1 MLQNKKFLKHTKIK
15 NFSIINNFVPNISQ
29 NLSKFKIIILSNYSI
44 MNQNLSKSNNLK
56 QLIRQTIP
64 AILMLFVF
72 NTVLYAQGNINV
84 RGTVTD
90 NTGEPLIGATVIV
103 KGQSALGTV
112 TDIDGNFQLTV
123 PSEQSVLV
131 FSYVGMSTK
140 ETKVGKQRNIQVALE
155 EDNQLEEVVVVGYGQ
170 QKKASV
176 VGAITQTTGEV
187 LERSAGIGS
196 VSAALTGNLP
206 GIATIASTGQ
216 PGEEDPRIYIRGA
229 AAWNQDAQPLILVDG
244 VKREIKS
251 VDITSVAT
259 ISVLKDAS
267 ATAVYGVEGANGV
280 ILITTKRG
288 VEGKA
293 RIDVGFNATLK
304 AVSKL
309 PRKYDS
315 YDGYM
320 LRNQAI
326 EHELALGGAASW
338 AYYRPQTFIDNF
350 RNQDYTVKPN
360 YNAYGDYL
368 GDYSQAERYPNIDWQ
383 EEMFKDF
390 TLSYNTNINLSGGT
404 KFVKYFVAF
413 DFQNEGDMT
422 RIWDNHQGYEGG
434 YSYNRLNVRSNL
446 DFQITK
452 TTQFRVNLAGSNAQ
466 QKTPRY
472 YYGNSGEFFQQQQW
486 AGAYRMPPNVYPVR
500 FANGA
505 WGYSRL
511 AASNMAN
518 SPMNVAT
525 SGYELGTITR
535 IFTDF
540 SLEQNLDFVT
550 KGLIA
555 RGTISWDNEFR
566 EGNRGIANGPNG
578 GGGHVNNTAY
588 IKPEDGQLLFENEI
602 FATTGFDFFEKRDWE
617 HQAGRVSSTSRA
629 TEMSLQLFWGREFGV
644 HNITVMGNW
653 KRRINAGN
661 ADLEFK
667 REDWVFRTTYDLM
680 DKYFAEFNGAYNG
693 SQKFSPDNRF
703 AFFCSG
709 AAGWMLSEEKFMRRL
724 KEKRII
730 DMFKIRGSIGEI
742 GDDSAGD
749 RWAYLTNWQV
759 IGPFT
764 MNIDNSQSIFTGYK
778 EASVAMPDLRWAT
791 VSKKNLGFD
800 YAILGGMFAGSF
812 DWFRDDRYD
821 IFIFGSDRSVPSYY
835 GAAKTPDI
843 NKGKIKNTGFEF
855 EVRFNKVLKNGMRFW
870 TNANYTYAHN
880 IIKLKDD
887 PALIPSYRKA
897 QGYSQG
903 QYTSFIDN
911 GFIGNYDELYSVPER
926 ESNDSQVLIGDHYIV
941 DFNGDGKVDETNDQ
955 APYGYTGTPEHT
967 YNATVGWEWKGW
979 SMFAQ
984 MYGVTGVTRDVT
996 LTSFPDQLLTVYD
1009 NGKWWN
1015 PADGTGK
1022 VVVPRFNTQVSYNN
1036 GTQFLFDG
1044 SYFRLKNVEVAYTWT
1059 KGWIKNLGFTSLK
1072 IYLNANNLFLITKM
1086 PDDRESNYG
1095 WSGGGGAYPTV
1106 RRYNIGFKLY
1116 L

>member
-1 MLQNKKFLKHTKIK
+1 MMTVASVLAQTKGGIGV
-15 NFSIINNFVPNISQ
+15 SGV
-29 NLSKFKIIILSNYSI
+29 
-44 MNQNLSKSNNLK
+44 
-56 QLIRQTIP
+56 
-64 AILMLFVF
+64 
-72 NTVLYAQGNINV
+72 
-84 RGTVTD
+84 VTD
-90 NTGEPLIGATVIV
+90 ASGEALIGASVVV
-103 KGQSALGTV
+103 KGNTSVGV
-112 TDIDGNFQLTV
+112 ITDIDGKFQLTV
-123 PSEQSVLV
+123 PSEQSTLV
-131 FSYVGMSTK
+131 FSYVGMTSK
-140 ETKVGKQRNIQVALE
+140 EMKVGKTRAFKVSLA
-155 EDNQLEEVVVVGYGQ
+155 DDTQLNEVVVVGYGQ

-259 ISVLKDAS
+259 VSVLKDAS

-320 LRNQAI
+320 YRNQAI

-338 AYYRPQTFIDNF
+338 AYYRPQTFINNF

-360 YNAYGDYL
+360 YDAAGNYL

-390 TLSYNTNINLSGGT
+390 TLSYNTNINFSGGT
-404 KFVKYFVAF
+404 EFVKYFVAF

-452 TTQFRVNLAGSNAQ
+452 TTQFKVNLAGSNAQ

-472 YYGNSGEFFQQQQW
+472 YYGNDGMFFQQQNW
-486 AGAYRMPPNVYPVR
+486 AGAYGMAPNLFPVQ
-500 FANGA
+500 FSDGS
-505 WGYSRL
+505 WGYYPL
-511 AASNMAN
+511 VSNIAN
-518 SPMNVAT
+518 SPMNVTT
-525 SGYELGTITR
+525 SGFEQKSITR
-535 IFTDF
+535 VFTDF
-540 SLEQNLDFVT
+540 MLEQNLDFVT

-555 RGTISWDNEFR
+555 RGTISWDNQFN
-566 EGNRGIANGPNG
+566 EGLRGISDQ
-578 GGGHVNNTAY
+578 HKTKRLY
-588 IKPEDGQLLFENEI
+588 MLPEDGILLPETSI
-602 FATTGFDFFEKRDWE
+602 DAKTGFDFYESRDWKE
-617 HQAGRVSSTSRA
+617 QAGEVNYTSRA
-629 TEMSLQLFWGREFGV
+629 TEMSLQLFWARQFGI
-644 HNITVMGNW
+644 HNVSVMGNW

-661 ADLEFK
+661 ADLENR
-667 REDWVFRTTYDLM
+667 REDWVFRTTYDLKS
-680 DKYFAEFNGAYNG
+680 KYFAEFNGAYNG

-703 AFFCSG
+703 VFFCSG
-709 AAGWMLSEEKFMRRL
+709 AAGWMVSEEKFMKKL
-724 KEKRII
+724 KDKRIV

-742 GDDSAGD
+742 GDDNAGA
-749 RWAYLTNWQV
+749 RWAYLTDWAIVTDANGNQQNFKV
-759 IGPFT
+759 SLDGSASPFT
-764 MNIDNSQSIFTGYK
+764 SYYEKTIAN
-778 EASVAMPDLRWAT
+778 PDLRWAT
-791 VSKKNLGFD
+791 VLKKNIGFD
-800 YAILGGMFAGSF
+800 YAFLGGMFAGSF

-821 IFIFGSDRSVPSYY
+821 IFISGANRSVPSYY
-835 GAAKTPDI
+835 GAKTTPDI
-843 NKGKIKNTGFEF
+843 NKGKIKNSGFEV
-855 EVRFNKVLKNGMRFW
+855 ELRFNKVLNNGMRFW
-870 TNANYTYAHN
+870 ANTNYTYAHN
-880 IIKLKDD
+880 EIKLKDD
-887 PALIPSYRKA
+887 PELIPSYRKA

-911 GFIGNYDELYSVPER
+911 GFIGTYDELYSVPAR
-926 ESNDSQVLIGDHYIV
+926 EKDDSQVLIGDHYIV
-941 DFNGDGKVDETNDQ
+941 DFNGDGIVDETNDQ
-955 APYGYTGTPEHT
+955 APYGYTENPEHT
-967 YNATVGWEWKGW
+967 YNATIGWEWKGW

-984 MYGVTGVTRDVT
+984 LYGVTGVTRDVG
-996 LTSFPDQLLTVYD
+996 LPSFNNKLLTVYD
-1009 NGKWWN
+1009 NGTWWN
-1015 PADGTGK
+1015 PVDRTGE
-1022 VVVPRFNTQVSYNN
+1022 VVVPRFTTQVSYND
-1036 GTQFLFDG
+1036 GTQYLYDG
-1044 SYFRLKNVEVAYTWT
+1044 SYFRLKNVEIAYTWT

-1072 IYLNANNLFLITKM
+1072 LYLNGNNLLLITKM

-1095 WSGGGGAYPTV
+1095 FSGGGGAYPTV
-1106 RRYNIGFKLY
+1106 RRFNFGFKLY
-1116 L
+1116 I

>member
-1 MLQNKKFLKHTKIK
+1 
-15 NFSIINNFVPNISQ
+15 
-29 NLSKFKIIILSNYSI
+29 
-44 MNQNLSKSNNLK
+44 MNQNLSKSKNLK

-72 NTVLYAQGNINV
+72 SATLHAQNGV
-84 RGTVTD
+84 AVKGKVTD
-90 NTGEPLIGATVIV
+90 TAAEPLIGASVIV
-103 KGQSALGTV
+103 KGQPSLGTV
-112 TDIDGNFQLTV
+112 TDIDGNFHLTV

-131 FSYVGMSTK
+131 ISYVGMTTK
-140 ETKVGKQRNIQVALE
+140 EIKVNRQRDFKVTLD
-155 EDNQLEEVVVVGYGQ
+155 EDTQLEEVVVVGYGQ

-187 LERSAGIGS
+187 LERAAGIGS

-251 VDITSVAT
+251 VDVTSVAT

-288 VEGKA
+288 QEGKA

-320 LRNQAI
+320 FRNQAI
-326 EHELALGGAASW
+326 EHELAIGGDASW
-338 AYYRPQTFIDNF
+338 VYYRPQTFIDLF

-360 YNAYGDYL
+360 YDANGNYL
-368 GDYSQAERYPNIDWQ
+368 GDYSQAERYPNVDWQ
-383 EEMFKDF
+383 EEMFRNY
-390 TLSYNTNINLSGGT
+390 TLSYNTNLNLSGGT

-422 RIWDNHQGYEGG
+422 KIWDNHQGYEGG
-434 YSYNRLNVRSNL
+434 YTYNRLNVRSNL

-472 YYGNSGEFFQQQQW
+472 YYGNSGEFFQQQKW
-486 AGAYRMPPNVYPVR
+486 AGAYGMAPNLFPVQ
-500 FANGA
+500 FSDGS
-505 WGYSRL
+505 WGYYPL
-511 AASNMAN
+511 VSNIEN
-518 SPMNVAT
+518 SPMSVAT
-525 SGYELGTITR
+525 AGTELRTITR

-540 SLEQNLDFVT
+540 SLEQNLDFIT

-555 RGTISWDNEFR
+555 RGTISWDNQFDET
-566 EGNRGIANGPNG
+566 GRGINAA
-578 GGGHVNNTAY
+578 GGGHQNKRAY
-588 IKPEDGQLLFENEI
+588 MLPEDGQLLYETAIYAN
-602 FATTGFDFFEKRDWE
+602 TGFDFYEKVDWSAE
-617 HQAGRVSSTSRA
+617 AGNVGGASRA
-629 TEMSLQLFWGREFGV
+629 TEMSLQLFWARQFGV
-644 HNITVMGNW
+644 HNVSLMGNW
-653 KRRINAGN
+653 KRRISASG
-661 ADLEFK
+661 ADLENR

-680 DKYFAEFNGAYNG
+680 GKYFAEFNGAYNG

-709 AAGWMLSEEKFMRRL
+709 AVGWMLSEEKFMRKL

-742 GDDSAGD
+742 GDDNAGE
-749 RWAYLTNWQV
+749 RWAYLTRWEV
-759 IGPFT
+759 VGPFA
-764 MNIDNSQSIFTGYK
+764 MGIDNSNSPLTGYK
-778 EASVAMPDLRWAT
+778 EASVASPDLRWAT
-791 VSKKNLGFD
+791 VLKKNIGFD
-800 YAILGGMFAGSF
+800 YAFLGGMFAGSF

-821 IFIFGSDRSVPSYY
+821 IFISGGNRYVPSYY
-835 GAAKTPDI
+835 GAAKTPDV
-843 NKGKIKNTGFEF
+843 NKGRIKNTGFEI
-855 EVRFNKVLKNGMRFW
+855 ELRFNKVLKNGMRFW

-880 IIKLKDD
+880 VIKLKDD
-887 PALIPSYRKA
+887 PALYPSYRKA
-897 QGYSQG
+897 EGYSQG
-903 QYTSFIDN
+903 QYWSFIDN
-911 GFIGNYDELYSVPER
+911 GFIGTYDELYSLPER
-926 ESNDSQVLIGDHYIV
+926 EKDDSQVLIGDHYIV
-941 DFNGDGKVDETNDQ
+941 DFNGDGVVDETNDQ
-955 APYGYTGTPEHT
+955 APYGYTGNPEHT
-967 YNATVGWEWKGW
+967 YNATIGWEWKGF

-984 MYGVTGVTRDVT
+984 LYGVTGVTRDVG
-996 LTSFPDQLLTVYD
+996 LPSFNNKLLTVYD
-1009 NGKWWN
+1009 NGTWWN
-1015 PADGTGK
+1015 PVDGTGK
-1022 VVVPRFNTQVSYNN
+1022 VVVPRFTTQVAYND
-1036 GTQFLFDG
+1036 GTQYLFDG
-1044 SYFRLKNVEVAYTWT
+1044 SYFRLKNVEIAYTWT
-1059 KGWIKNLGFTSLK
+1059 KGWIKNIGFSSLK

-1106 RRYNIGFKLY
+1106 RRYNFGFKLY

>member
-1 MLQNKKFLKHTKIK
+1 M
-15 NFSIINNFVPNISQ
+15 
-29 NLSKFKIIILSNYSI
+29 
-44 MNQNLSKSNNLK
+44 K
-56 QLIRQTIP
+56 QLTNVAR
-64 AILMLFVF
+64 
-72 NTVLYAQGNINV
+72 TVLLWAKGQCRLSALSLLLLVCASAWAQGIAIK
-84 RGTVTD
+84 GTVVD
-90 NTGEPLIGATVIV
+90 SNGEPLIGASVVI
-103 KGQSALGTV
+103 KGNTSVGTV
-112 TDIDGNFQLTV
+112 TDFDGNFALSV
-123 PSEQSVLV
+123 PSESSTIVV
-131 FSYVGMSTK
+131 SYVGMNTK
-140 ETKVGKQRNIQVALE
+140 EQKVGKQRTFNVTLT
-155 EDNQLEEVVVVGYGQ
+155 DNTQLSEVVVVGYGQ

-187 LERSAGIGS
+187 LERAAGIGS

-251 VDITSVAT
+251 VDVTSVAT
-259 ISVLKDAS
+259 VSVLKDAS

-338 AYYRPQTFIDNF
+338 AYYRPQTFIENF

-360 YNAYGDYL
+360 YDADGNYL
-368 GDYSQAERYPNIDWQ
+368 GDYSQAERYPNVDWQ

-390 TLSYNTNINLSGGT
+390 TLSYNTNINFSGGT

-422 RIWDNHQGYEGG
+422 KIWDNNQGYEGG
-434 YSYNRLNVRSNL
+434 YAYNRLNVRSNL

-452 TTQFRVNLAGSNAQ
+452 TTQFKVNLAGSNAQ
-466 QKTPRY
+466 QKSPRY
-472 YYGNSGEFFQQQQW
+472 YYGNSGEFFQQQNW
-486 AGAYRMPPNVYPVR
+486 AGAYRMPPNVYPVQ

-511 AASNMAN
+511 AASNMSN
-518 SPMNVAT
+518 SPMSVST
-525 SGYELGTITR
+525 SGYELSTITR
-535 IFTDF
+535 VFTDF
-540 SLEQNLDFVT
+540 ALEQNLDFIT
-550 KGLIA
+550 KGLVA
-555 RGTISWDNEFR
+555 RGTISWDNQFN
-566 EGNRGIANGPNG
+566 EGSRGISAA

-588 IKPEDGQLLFENEI
+588 IVPEEGQLVWENEI
-602 FATTGFDFFEKRDWE
+602 YPKTGFDFYEKRDWSTE
-617 HQAGRVSSTSRA
+617 AGSVSYTSRA
-629 TEMSLQLFWGREFGV
+629 TEMSLQLFWARQFGD
-644 HNITVMGNW
+644 HNVSLMGNW

-661 ADLEFK
+661 ADLENR
-667 REDWVFRTTYDLM
+667 REDWVFRTTYDY
-680 DKYFAEFNGAYNG
+680 KGRYFAEFNGAYNG

-709 AAGWMLSEEKFMRRL
+709 AAGWMVSEEKFMKKL
-724 KEKRII
+724 KDKGII

-742 GDDSAGD
+742 GDDNAGA
-749 RWAYLTNWQV
+749 RWAYLTGWEVTNNGNGFN
-759 IGPFT
+759 ISLDGSASPFV
-764 MNIDNSQSIFTGYK
+764 GYK
-778 EASVAMPDLRWAT
+778 EATIAQPDLRWAT
-791 VSKKNLGFD
+791 VLKKDIGFD
-800 YAILGGMFAGSF
+800 YAFLHGMFAGSF

-821 IFIFGSDRSVPSYY
+821 IFISGSNRSVPSYF
-835 GAAKTPDI
+835 GAATTPDI
-843 NKGKIKNTGFEF
+843 NKGKMKNYGFEV
-855 EVRFNKVLKNGMRFW
+855 EVRFNKVLNNGMRFW

-880 IIKLKDD
+880 VIKVKDD
-887 PALIPSYRKA
+887 PALIPAYRKA
-897 QGYSQG
+897 EGYSQG
-903 QYTSFIDN
+903 QYVSFIDN
-911 GFIGNYDELYSVPER
+911 GFIGTYDELYSTPER
-926 ESNDSQVLIGDHYIV
+926 EKDDGQVLIGDHYIV
-941 DFNGDGKVDETNDQ
+941 DFNGDGVVDETNDQ
-955 APYGYTGTPEHT
+955 APYGYTGNPEHT
-967 YNATVGWEWKGW
+967 YNATIGWEWKGW

-984 MYGVTGVTRDVT
+984 LYGVTGVTRDVT
-996 LTSFPDQLLTVYD
+996 LTSFGDQLLTVYD
-1009 NGKWWN
+1009 TGNWWN
-1015 PADGTGK
+1015 AQDGSGE
-1022 VVVPRFNTQVSYNN
+1022 VVVPRFSTQVSYNN

-1044 SYFRLKNVEVAYTWT
+1044 SYFRLKNVEIAYTWS
-1059 KGWIKNLGFTSLK
+1059 KGWIKKLGFSSLK
-1072 IYLNANNLFLITKM
+1072 LYLNGNNLFLITKM

-1095 WSGGGGAYPTV
+1095 WSGSGGAYPTV
-1106 RRYNIGFKLY
+1106 RRYNFGFKLY

>member
-1 MLQNKKFLKHTKIK
+1 
-15 NFSIINNFVPNISQ
+15 
-29 NLSKFKIIILSNYSI
+29 
-44 MNQNLSKSNNLK
+44 MNQNLSKSKNLK

-64 AILMLFVF
+64 AILMLFAF
-72 NTVLYAQGNINV
+72 SATLHAQNGV
-84 RGTVTD
+84 AVKGKVTD
-90 NTGEPLIGATVIV
+90 TAAEPLIGASVIV
-103 KGQSALGTV
+103 KGQPSLGTV
-112 TDIDGNFQLTV
+112 TDIDGNFHLTV

-131 FSYVGMSTK
+131 ISYVGMTTK
-140 ETKVGKQRNIQVALE
+140 EIKVNRQRDFKVTLD
-155 EDNQLEEVVVVGYGQ
+155 EDTQLEEVVVVGYGQ

-187 LERSAGIGS
+187 LERAAGIGS

-251 VDITSVAT
+251 VDVTSVAT
-259 ISVLKDAS
+259 VSVLKDAS

-288 VEGKA
+288 QEGKA

-320 LRNQAI
+320 FRNQAI

-338 AYYRPQTFIDNF
+338 AYYRPQTFINNF
-350 RNQDYTVKPN
+350 RNQDYTVVPN
-360 YNAYGDYL
+360 YDANGNYL
-368 GDYSQAERYPNIDWQ
+368 GDYSQAERYPNVDWQ

-390 TLSYNTNINLSGGT
+390 TLSYNTNLNLSGGT

-413 DFQNEGDMT
+413 DYQNEGDMT
-422 RIWDNHQGYEGG
+422 KIWDNHQGYEGG
-434 YSYNRLNVRSNL
+434 YTYNRLNVRSNL

-466 QKTPRY
+466 QKTPHY
-472 YYGNSGEFFQQQQW
+472 YYGNSGEFFQQQKW
-486 AGAYRMPPNVYPVR
+486 AGAYGMPPNLFPVQ
-500 FANGA
+500 FSDGS
-505 WGYSRL
+505 WGYYPL
-511 AASNMAN
+511 VSNIEN
-518 SPMNVAT
+518 SPRSVAT
-525 SGYELGTITR
+525 SGYELSTITR
-535 IFTDF
+535 VFTDF
-540 SLEQNLDFVT
+540 SLEQNLDFIT

-555 RGTISWDNEFR
+555 RGTISWDNQFN
-566 EGNRGIANGPNG
+566 EGSRGISDLHTVKN
-578 GGGHVNNTAY
+578 AY
-588 IKPEDGQLLFENEI
+588 MLPEDGQILYENTI
-602 FATTGFDFFEKRDWE
+602 DPTTGFDFYESRDWTTE
-617 HQAGRVSSTSRA
+617 SGSVSYTSRA
-629 TEMSLQLFWGREFGV
+629 TEMSLQLFWARQFGV
-644 HNITVMGNW
+644 HNISLMGNW
-653 KRRINAGN
+653 KRRISAGN
-661 ADLEFK
+661 ADLENR

-680 DKYFAEFNGAYNG
+680 GKYFAEFNGAYNG

-709 AAGWMLSEEKFMRRL
+709 AAGWMLSEEKFMKWF

-742 GDDSAGD
+742 GDDNAGE
-749 RWAYLTNWQV
+749 RWAYMTRWEV
-759 IGPFT
+759 AGPFA
-764 MNIDNSQSIFTGYK
+764 MNLDHSNSIFTGYK
-778 EASVAMPDLRWAT
+778 EAGIASPDLRWAT
-791 VSKKNLGFD
+791 VLKKNIGFD
-800 YAILGGMFAGSF
+800 YAFLGGMFAGSF

-821 IFIFGSDRSVPSYY
+821 IFISGGDRSVPSFY

-843 NKGKIKNTGFEF
+843 NKGRIKNTGFEF

-880 IIKLKDD
+880 VIKLKDD
-887 PALIPSYRKA
+887 PALIPAYRKA

-903 QYTSFIDN
+903 QYSSFIDN
-911 GFIGNYDELYSVPER
+911 GFIGTYDELYSTPER
-926 ESNDSQVLIGDHYIV
+926 QTNDSQVLIGDHYIV
-941 DFNGDGKVDETNDQ
+941 DFNGDGVVDETNDQ
-955 APYGYTGTPEHT
+955 APYGYTGNPEHT
-967 YNATVGWEWKGW
+967 YNATIGWEWKGF

-984 MYGVTGVTRDVT
+984 LYGVTGVTRDVG
-996 LTSFPDQLLTVYD
+996 LPSFNNKLLTVYD
-1009 NGKWWN
+1009 NGTWWN
-1015 PADGTGK
+1015 PVDGTGK
-1022 VVVPRFNTQVSYNN
+1022 VVVPRFTTQVAYND
-1036 GTQFLFDG
+1036 GTQYLFDG
-1044 SYFRLKNVEVAYTWT
+1044 SYFRLKNVEIAYTWT
-1059 KGWIKNLGFTSLK
+1059 KGWIKNIGFSSLK

-1106 RRYNIGFKLY
+1106 RRYNFGFKLY

>member
-1 MLQNKKFLKHTKIK
+1 MIK
-15 NFSIINNFVPNISQ
+15 A
-29 NLSKFKIIILSNYSI
+29 YE
-44 MNQNLSKSNNLK
+44 SKSDKMK
-56 QLIRQTIP
+56 QLSY
-64 AILMLFVF
+64 LLSE
-72 NTVLYAQGNINV
+72 TVLLEAKRLHRLAVLLLMMTFCTTMWGQGGIAIKGTVVDSNGEAMIGASVVIKGNTSV
-84 RGTVTD
+84 GTVTD
-90 NTGEPLIGATVIV
+90 F
-103 KGQSALGTV
+103 
-112 TDIDGNFQLTV
+112 DGNFSLSV
-123 PSEQSVLV
+123 PSESTTIVV
-131 FSYVGMSTK
+131 SYVGMTTQ
-140 ETKVGKQRNIQVALE
+140 ELKVGKQRDFKVTLS
-155 EDNQLEEVVVVGYGQ
+155 DNTELQEVVVVGFGQ

-187 LERSAGIGS
+187 LERAAGIGS

-206 GIATIASTGQ
+206 GVATIASSGQ

-251 VDITSVAT
+251 VDVTSVAT
-259 ISVLKDAS
+259 VSVLKDAS

-293 RIDVGFNATLK
+293 RIDIGFNATLK

-309 PRKYDS
+309 PHKYDS

-320 LRNQAI
+320 LRNQVI
-326 EHELALGGAASW
+326 EHELALNPDASW
-338 AYYRPQTFIDNF
+338 EYYRPQTFINNF
-350 RNQDYTVKPN
+350 RNQDYTVKPH
-360 YNAYGDYL
+360 YNAQGAYL

-383 EEMFKDF
+383 EEMFKN
-390 TLSYNTNINLSGGT
+390 TALSYNTNINFSGGT
-404 KFVKYFVAF
+404 KAVKYFVAF

-452 TTQFRVNLAGSNAQ
+452 TTQFKVNLAGSNAQ

-472 YYGNSGEFFQQQQW
+472 YYGNSGEFFQQQNW
-486 AGAYRMPPNVYPVR
+486 AGAYRMPPNVYPVK
-500 FANGA
+500 FSNGA

-525 SGYELGTITR
+525 AGYELSTITR
-535 IFTDF
+535 VFTDF
-540 SLEQNLDFVT
+540 ALEQNLDFIT
-550 KGLIA
+550 KGLVA
-555 RGTISWDNEFR
+555 RGTISWDNQFN
-566 EGNRGIANGPNG
+566 EGSRGIDAA

-588 IKPEDGQLLFENEI
+588 ILPEDGELLFENEI
-602 FATTGFDFFEKRDWE
+602 YAKTGFDFYERRDWST
-617 HQAGRVSSTSRA
+617 QAGSVSYTSRA
-629 TEMSLQLFWGREFGV
+629 TEMSAQLFWGRQFGE
-644 HNITVMGNW
+644 HNVTAMGNW

-661 ADLEFK
+661 ADLENR
-667 REDWVFRTTYDLM
+667 REDWVFRTTYDF
-680 DKYFAEFNGAYNG
+680 KNRYFAEFNGAYNG

-709 AAGWMLSEEKFMRRL
+709 ALGWMLSDEKFMKPLRD
-724 KEKRII
+724 KKII
-730 DMFKIRGSIGEI
+730 DMLKIRGSYGEI

-749 RWAYLTNWQV
+749 RWAYLTGWEV
-759 IGPFT
+759 IGPYQ
-764 MNIDNSQSIFTGYK
+764 MGLDRSNSPFTGYK
-778 EASVAMPDLRWAT
+778 ESSIANPDLRWAT
-791 VSKKNLGFD
+791 VKKVNLGFD
-800 YAILGGMFAGSF
+800 YAFLGGMFAGSF

-821 IFIFGSDRSVPSYY
+821 IFIYGTDRSVPAYY
-835 GAAKTPDI
+835 GAAKTPDV
-843 NKGKIKNTGFEF
+843 NKGKIKNSGFEL
-855 EVRFNKVLKNGMRFW
+855 EVRFNKVLNNGMRFW
-870 TNANYTYAHN
+870 VNANYTYAHN
-880 IIKLKDD
+880 KIMLKDD
-887 PALIPSYRKA
+887 PALIPAYRKA

-903 QYTSFIDN
+903 QYVSFIDN
-911 GFIGNYDELYSVPER
+911 GFINTYDELYSTPEHQ
-926 ESNDSQVLIGDHYIV
+926 SNDAQVLIGDHYIV
-941 DFNGDGKVDETNDQ
+941 DFNGDGVVDQTNDQ

-967 YNATVGWEWKGW
+967 YNATIGWEWKGW

-984 MYGVTGVTRDVT
+984 LYGVTGVTRDVT

-1009 NGKWWN
+1009 TGTWWSSE
-1015 PADGTGK
+1015 AKGGE
-1022 VVVPRFNTQVSYNN
+1022 VVMPRFNTQATGGNN
-1036 GTQFLFDG
+1036 GTQYLFDG

-1059 KGWIKNLGFTSLK
+1059 KGWIKKLGFTSLK
-1072 IYLNANNLFLITKM
+1072 VYLNGNNLFLITKM

-1106 RRYNIGFKLY
+1106 RRYNFGFKLY
-1116 L
+1116 I

>member
-1 MLQNKKFLKHTKIK
+1 M
-15 NFSIINNFVPNISQ
+15 
-29 NLSKFKIIILSNYSI
+29 
-44 MNQNLSKSNNLK
+44 K
-56 QLIRQTIP
+56 QLTNVAR
-64 AILMLFVF
+64 
-72 NTVLYAQGNINV
+72 TVLLWAKGQCRLSALSLLLLVCASAWAQGIAIKGMVVDSN
-84 RGTVTD
+84 
-90 NTGEPLIGATVIV
+90 GEPLIGASVVI
-103 KGQSALGTV
+103 KGNTSVGTV
-112 TDIDGNFQLTV
+112 TDFDGNFALSV
-123 PSEQSVLV
+123 PSESSTIVV
-131 FSYVGMSTK
+131 SYVGMNTK
-140 ETKVGKQRNIQVALE
+140 EQKVGKQRTFNVTLT
-155 EDNQLEEVVVVGYGQ
+155 DNTQLSEVVVVGYGQ

-187 LERSAGIGS
+187 LERAAGIGS

-251 VDITSVAT
+251 VDVTSVAT
-259 ISVLKDAS
+259 VSVLKDAS

-338 AYYRPQTFIDNF
+338 AYYRPQTFIENF
-350 RNQDYTVKPN
+350 RNQDHTVKPN
-360 YNAYGDYL
+360 YDADGNYL
-368 GDYSQAERYPNIDWQ
+368 GDYSQAERYPNVDWQ

-390 TLSYNTNINLSGGT
+390 TLSYNTNINFSGGT

-422 RIWDNHQGYEGG
+422 KIWDNNQGYEGG
-434 YSYNRLNVRSNL
+434 YAYNRLNVRSNL

-452 TTQFRVNLAGSNAQ
+452 TTQFKVNLAGSNAQ
-466 QKTPRY
+466 QKSPRY
-472 YYGNSGEFFQQQQW
+472 YYGNSGEFFQQQNW
-486 AGAYRMPPNVYPVR
+486 AGAYRMPPNVYPVQ

-511 AASNMAN
+511 AASNMSN
-518 SPMNVAT
+518 SPMSVST
-525 SGYELGTITR
+525 SGYELSTITR
-535 IFTDF
+535 VFTDF
-540 SLEQNLDFVT
+540 ALEQNLDFIT
-550 KGLIA
+550 KGLVA
-555 RGTISWDNEFR
+555 RGTISWDNQFN
-566 EGNRGIANGPNG
+566 EGSRGISAA

-588 IKPEDGQLLFENEI
+588 IVPEEGQLVWENEI
-602 FATTGFDFFEKRDWE
+602 YPKTGFDFYEKRDWSTE
-617 HQAGRVSSTSRA
+617 AGSVSYTSRA
-629 TEMSLQLFWGREFGV
+629 TEMSLQLFWARQFGD
-644 HNITVMGNW
+644 HNVSLMGNW

-661 ADLEFK
+661 ADLENR
-667 REDWVFRTTYDLM
+667 REDWVFRTTYDY
-680 DKYFAEFNGAYNG
+680 KGRYFAEFNGAYNG

-709 AAGWMLSEEKFMRRL
+709 AAGWMVSEEKFMKKL
-724 KEKRII
+724 KDKGII

-742 GDDSAGD
+742 GDDNAGA
-749 RWAYLTNWQV
+749 RWAYLTGWEVTNNGNGFN
-759 IGPFT
+759 ISLDGSASPFV
-764 MNIDNSQSIFTGYK
+764 GYK
-778 EASVAMPDLRWAT
+778 EATIAQPDLRWAT
-791 VSKKNLGFD
+791 VLKKDIGFD
-800 YAILGGMFAGSF
+800 YAFLHGMFAGSF

-821 IFIFGSDRSVPSYY
+821 IFISGSNRSVPSYF
-835 GAAKTPDI
+835 GAATTPDI
-843 NKGKIKNTGFEF
+843 NKGKMKNYGFEV
-855 EVRFNKVLKNGMRFW
+855 EVRFNKVLNNGMRFW

-880 IIKLKDD
+880 VIKVKDD
-887 PALIPSYRKA
+887 PALIPAYRKA
-897 QGYSQG
+897 EGYSQG
-903 QYTSFIDN
+903 QYVSFIDN
-911 GFIGNYDELYSVPER
+911 GFIGTYDELYSTPER
-926 ESNDSQVLIGDHYIV
+926 EKDDSQVLIGDHYIV
-941 DFNGDGKVDETNDQ
+941 DFNGDGVVDETNDQ
-955 APYGYTGTPEHT
+955 APYGYTGNPEHT
-967 YNATVGWEWKGW
+967 YNATIGWEWKGW

-984 MYGVTGVTRDVT
+984 LYGVTGVTRDVT
-996 LTSFPDQLLTVYD
+996 LTSFGDQLLTVYD
-1009 NGKWWN
+1009 TGNWWN
-1015 PADGTGK
+1015 AQDGSGE
-1022 VVVPRFNTQVSYNN
+1022 VVVPRFSTQVSYNN

-1044 SYFRLKNVEVAYTWT
+1044 SYFRLKNVEIAYTWS
-1059 KGWIKNLGFTSLK
+1059 KGWIKKLGFSSLK
-1072 IYLNANNLFLITKM
+1072 LYLNGNNLFLITKM

-1095 WSGGGGAYPTV
+1095 WSGSGGAYPTV
-1106 RRYNIGFKLY
+1106 RRYNFGFKLY